1 MNIAGFQKITL
12 LDYPSKVACTI
23 FTSGCNLRCPFCH
36 NSSIVLGTDT
46 KLNETDIFRFL
57 EKRVGLLDAV
67 CISGGEPTLQPDLK
81 GFIKNVKELEFL
93 VKLDTNGTN
102 YNKLVDLIESKL
114 VDYVAMD
121 IKNCIPKYAMTC
133 GVQNVNI
140 EQIQKSINYLI
151 NSDFDYEFRT
161 TILKDYHTE
170 ADMVRISE
178 MLKGCKRYYLQKF
191 LKSNS
196 VIDSRCEELQDS
208 DILKYLEI
216 VRENIP
222 QAEVRGIAE

>member
-1 MNIAGFQKITL
+1 MIISGFQKITL
-12 LDYPSKVACTI
+12 LDYPNKVACTI

-67 CISGGEPTLQPDLK
+67 CISGGEPTLQLDLK
-81 GFIKNVKELEFL
+81 GFIKNVKELGFL

-133 GVQNVNI
+133 GVQNVDI

-191 LKSNS
+191 LKSDS

>member
-1 MNIAGFQKITL
+1 MIISGFQKITL

-67 CISGGEPTLQPDLK
+67 CISGGEPTLQLDLK
-81 GFIKNVKELEFL
+81 GFIKNVKELGFL

-114 VDYVAMD
+114 LDYVAMD

-133 GVQNVNI
+133 GVQNVDI

-178 MLKGCKRYYLQKF
+178 ILKGCKRYYLQKF
-191 LKSNS
+191 LKSDS

-216 VRENIP
+216 VRKNIP